1 MSRRGRGLFPE
12 YSRARERRA
21 GEAICGLGAAAG
33 AGRPR
38 PHRCRLRTHPG
49 SLWRTCHQ
57 VRRGWPYLLAPKLRT
72 WASLQRKRD
81 RIPDPEC
88 SWDESYMQLRICSWD
103 FWGRGWKVVG
113 ALGREKPS
121 SDTLLAGQRDSMSKS
136 RLSYG
141 RPRWDLRLSRPG
153 GSGLEVARS
162 LRPPDGAPR
171 HRAVGVCHLWG
182 VHGRFRRRQ
191 AFGPV
196 NSAEPGASPVTQP
209 ASGCAKPEARTD
221 IHLPA
226 AGHRPPSPRP
236 RQPPTPGP
244 GWHRPPVCP
253 AGGSRGT
260 PRPPEPR
267 SQPLRRLC
275 LLSIRGTLTHPGP
288 AGCMITHGRR

>member
-1 MSRRGRGLFPE
+1 M
-12 YSRARERRA
+12 
-21 GEAICGLGAAAG
+21 
-33 AGRPR
+33 
-38 PHRCRLRTHPG
+38 
-49 SLWRTCHQ
+49 
-57 VRRGWPYLLAPKLRT
+57 RRGWPYLLAPKLRT

-226 AGHRPPSPRP
+226 TGHRPPSPRP